1 MLIYDLPYGLWES
14 VNITWGIAS
23 PASQARKD
31 GHWVYWFEMAKKQ
44 KEIKPMKP
52 EEVPELR
59 ADRDDA
65 LGYSREQFDFEDE
78 KGKPVVKKKTVKKKV
93 AKRKKRK

>member
-1 MLIYDLPYGLWES
+1 
-14 VNITWGIAS
+14 V
-23 PASQARKD
+23 
-31 GHWVYWFEMAKKQ
+31 KK
-44 KEIKPMKP
+44 KINKPMRS

-78 KGKPVVKKKTVKKKV
+78 KGKPVPKKPVKRGKKAKKKKK
-93 AKRKKRK
+93 

>member
-1 MLIYDLPYGLWES
+1 
-14 VNITWGIAS
+14 
-23 PASQARKD
+23 
-31 GHWVYWFEMAKKQ
+31 MAKKQ
-44 KEIKPMKP
+44 KEINPMKP

-78 KGKPVVKKKTVKKKV
+78 KDKPIVKKKKGTK
-93 AKRKKRK
+93 KKRKSKKK

>member
-1 MLIYDLPYGLWES
+1 
-14 VNITWGIAS
+14 
-23 PASQARKD
+23 
-31 GHWVYWFEMAKKQ
+31 MAKK
-44 KEIKPMKP
+44 KTEIKPMKP

-78 KGKPVVKKKTVKKKV
+78 KSKPAVKKKKSKKT
-93 AKRKKRK
+93 KRKSKNK